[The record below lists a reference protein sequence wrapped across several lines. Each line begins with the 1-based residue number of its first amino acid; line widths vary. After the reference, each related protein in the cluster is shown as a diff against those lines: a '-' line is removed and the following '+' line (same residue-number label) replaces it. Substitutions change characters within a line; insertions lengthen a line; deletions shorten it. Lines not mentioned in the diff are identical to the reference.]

1 MFDFQTNLGVNLL
14 VSPLNGFRL
23 NISAL
28 DGPDLLA
35 TDSAPDQEYVN
46 FAQFCSEV
54 IYSNGVTATGT
65 TIDLGSKTGTIVLS
79 AEDAD
84 PLEGY
89 LLKIS
94 DLVAISLNDYIGA
107 GEVYVLEGVVKS
119 IQRDTDSTGLNRVI
133 INFGD
138 QIEQLNSTEMTISEI
153 ADQTFSERWTAIDA
167 NLDLTLSLLKSGT
180 LGEAEFTFPGIDI
193 FETAVG
199 DTVLE
204 TMQGELGW
212 LYTDN
217 VGVIWPVCHGYL
229 ADQLDGPVSWTISNT
244 VTSTEIPPTYINRS
258 SSSDSIVSTINA
270 ALTWDPGTTISFTD
284 TDQADLYGNS
294 TLDVEV
300 NLADETNL
308 SNWAFYGLT
317 LTGQQNI
324 QALSLDAINHANSEL
339 YDVYYM
345 NPTDCVLVNVQQGA
359 TSVNENYL
367 ISRVTHTITPNT
379 WQTDLELWRN

>member
-28 DGPDLLA
+28 DGPDLLG
-35 TDSAPDQEYVN
+35 TDGAPDQEYVN
-46 FAQFCSEV
+46 FSHLCSEV

-89 LLKIS
+89 LLKIN

-138 QIEQLNSTEMTISEI
+138 QIEQLTSTEMTISEI

-180 LGEAEFTFPGIDI
+180 LGEPEFTFPGIDI

-229 ADQLDGPVSWTISNT
+229 SEQLAGTPSWTISNT

-294 TLDVEV
+294 TLNVEV
-300 NLADETNL
+300 NLADEANL

-324 QALSLDAINHANSEL
+324 QALSLDAINHENSEL
-339 YDVYYM
+339 YDVYNM
-345 NPTDCVLVNVQQGA
+345 NPTDCVLVDVQQGA